1 MAEVEARVAVLRV
14 VVGADSDHLGVVEA
28 ELHYLAVVGEIV
40 GADADLDRLV
50 GAEPGIHYLS
60 FHRDHVDHR
69 DVHHRN
75 SADVLRR

>member
-14 VVGADSDHLGVVEA
+14 VVGADSDHLGVVD
-28 ELHYLAVVGEIV
+28 YLAVVGEIV